1 MKKTKNGKEIIKIL
15 RQNYKVIS
23 NTYGVVSI
31 AVFGSYAKNKQKKR
45 SDIDIFVELKEKYK
59 TFDNFMELKFFLE
72 KIVGRKI
79 DLLIKESIREELKSR
94 IFKEAVY
101 V

>member
-1 MKKTKNGKEIIKIL
+1 M
-15 RQNYKVIS
+15 
-23 NTYGVVSI
+23 SI

>member
-1 MKKTKNGKEIIKIL
+1 MKKSENVKEIIKIL

-23 NTYGVVSI
+23 NTYGVMSI

-45 SDIDIFVELKEKYK
+45 SDIDIFVDLKEKYK

-79 DLLIKESIREELKSR
+79 DLLIKESIREELKQR

>member
-15 RQNYKVIS
+15 RQNYKAIS

>member
-1 MKKTKNGKEIIKIL
+1 MKKSENVKEIIKIL

-23 NTYGVVSI
+23 NTYGVISI

-79 DLLIKESIREELKSR
+79 DLLIKESIREELKQR

>member
-79 DLLIKESIREELKSR
+79 DLLIKESIRDELKSR

>member
-1 MKKTKNGKEIIKIL
+1 MKKSENVKEIIKIL

-79 DLLIKESIREELKSR
+79 DLLIKESIRDELKSR

>member
-79 DLLIKESIREELKSR
+79 DLLIKESIREELKPR

>member
-15 RQNYKVIS
+15 RQNYKAIS

-79 DLLIKESIREELKSR
+79 DLLIKESIREELKQR

>member
-1 MKKTKNGKEIIKIL
+1 MKKSENVKEIIKIL
-15 RQNYKVIS
+15 RQNYKAIS

-45 SDIDIFVELKEKYK
+45 SDIDIFVDLKEKYK

>member
-1 MKKTKNGKEIIKIL
+1 MKKSENVKEIIKIL

-23 NTYGVVSI
+23 NTYGVMTI

-45 SDIDIFVELKEKYK
+45 SDIDIFVDLKEKYK

-79 DLLIKESIREELKSR
+79 DLLIKESIREELKPR

>member
-79 DLLIKESIREELKSR
+79 DLLIKESIREELKQR